1 MRMKESASQSESA
14 EPLPVEKRPESPL
27 PETQADAQKKL
38 HDLLATL
45 WEQRKS
51 VLQER
56 LQLLEAAIAS
66 LEGGSALEARKSG
79 ADAAHKLAGILG
91 TFGLPRGT
99 DLAREAELM
108 LERDAPI
115 LPEDVLHLRV
125 LIDELSVL
133 IDQPSLP
140 RSR

>member
-1 MRMKESASQSESA
+1 VSGEGHGGNAQA
-14 EPLPVEKRPESPL
+14 EAQTEAQ
-27 PETQADAQKKL
+27 TDAQKKL
-38 HDLLATL
+38 HDLLAGL
-45 WEQRKS
+45 WQQRKS

-56 LQLLEAAIAS
+56 LQVLESAVRLLQDGGGQAA
-66 LEGGSALEARKSG
+66 EARTAG

-108 LERDAPI
+108 LEKDGPI
-115 LPEDVLHLRV
+115 VAEDLQRLRV
-125 LIDELSVL
+125 LTEELGRL

-140 RSR
+140 RGR